1 MPLKW
6 IRGCN
11 PYVVNYFAKLRLGAD
26 ADLRRMNASA
36 RNLKQKVARGE
47 PVELGGQKLNEHA
60 IEEASA
66 RLRDDPAARAE
77 ELLLV
82 HAPGRS
88 EQQATNQ
95 LVAKLKEATSLPD
108 RREEH
113 PLLHPAAVFW
123 FLPPLGTDGVQLPPL
138 EALGLV
144 APGDAADLEL
154 DIVFDE

>member
-6 IRGCN
+6 IRGSN
-11 PYVVNYFAKLRLGAD
+11 PYVVNYFAKLRLGAN
-26 ADLRRMNASA
+26 ADPRRMNASA
-36 RNLKQKVARGE
+36 RNLKQKIAHGE
-47 PVELGGQKLNEHA
+47 PVELGGLKLDEHA
-60 IEEASA
+60 IEEAST
-66 RLRDDPAARAE
+66 RLRDDAARAE

-82 HAPGRS
+82 HPPGKEQAP
-88 EQQATNQ
+88 NQ
-95 LVAKLKEATSLPD
+95 LVAKLKQAANLPD
-108 RREEH
+108 RHEEH

-123 FLPPLGTDGVQLPPL
+123 FLPPPGAEGVELPPL

>member
-11 PYVVNYFAKLRLGAD
+11 PYVVNYFAKLRLGAN
-26 ADLRRMNASA
+26 ADPLRMNASA
-36 RNLKQKVARGE
+36 RNLKQKIAQGE
-47 PVELGGQKLNEHA
+47 PVELGGQKLDEHA
-60 IEEASA
+60 IEEAST
-66 RLRDDPAARAE
+66 RLRNGAARAE

-82 HAPGRS
+82 HAPGQS
-88 EQQATNQ
+88 EQQAPNQ
-95 LVAKLKEATSLPD
+95 LVAKLKQAASLPD
-108 RREEH
+108 QREEH

-123 FLPPLGTDGVQLPPL
+123 FLPSPGTEGMTLPPP